1 MFVTVVNPY
10 FYEVPRKSSRKKV
23 KSLSHVRLFVT
34 PWAIAYQAPLS
45 MGFSRQGYWN
55 GLPFPSPGH
64 LPNPGIRTQV
74 SLIVSRCF
82 TL

>member
-10 FYEVPRKSSRKKV
+10 FYEVPRKNSRKKV

-45 MGFSRQGYWN
+45 MGFFRQ
-55 GLPFPSPGH
+55 
-64 LPNPGIRTQV
+64 
-74 SLIVSRCF
+74 
-82 TL
+82 